1 MGMPCPAKR
10 SIDRRCRVLLTG
22 LLLAAV
28 TIALYWPVQGFEFVA
43 FDDTAYVTENRIVQE
58 GLTMDG
64 ARWAFSAFEAANWHP
79 LTWLSHMLDAELY
92 GLHAGGH
99 HWTSVCIHTAAALA
113 LFAALQL
120 MTGSIGAS
128 ALTAALFAVHP
139 LHVESVAWVAERK
152 DVLSGLFWFLCLAAY
167 AFYVKKPSAGRYVAV
182 LLSLALGLMSKP
194 MAVTLPFVLLLLDYW
209 PLGRFGGA
217 VTVFDGSFGGVR
229 SAGAASIRR
238 LVVEKVPLVALVA
251 SSCAITLIAQ
261 GGGGAVIALD
271 QIPLEA
277 RVANAMVTYVEYLRK
292 TAWPAGLAMFY
303 PHFGMPPAW
312 ATAVSVLA
320 LAGATVLSLRVAR
333 RRPYV
338 PVGWLWYLGTLVPV
352 IGFVQVGSQSM
363 ADRYTYIPL
372 VGIFIACAW
381 GLKDLAVKGPG
392 LKRGVMALTAIA
404 LVGLTVTARVQI
416 GTWTD
421 SKTLFTHA
429 LRVVEANPVVHNN
442 LGVIFLNEGDGERAA
457 AHLRR
462 ALELRPRY
470 ADALFNLALCA
481 FKAGDRGEAARLFAQ
496 TLREEPG
503 ADRAHVYLGFIFLE
517 QGRPGEAS
525 GHFREAIR
533 IRPDQEAAHHH
544 LAVALMQLNDYASAE
559 RHLRET
565 VRLSPGNPEAYNN
578 LGVTLMA
585 QGRYGEAIEAL
596 KAAESLAPGR
606 PIVAANLRKA
616 QAGRL

>member
-1 MGMPCPAKR
+1 MGMPCSGTS
-10 SIDRRCRVLLTG
+10 SIDRRSRVLLTG

-28 TIALYWPVQGFEFVA
+28 TIALYWPVQGFDFIA

-58 GLTMDG
+58 GLTMNG
-64 ARWAFSAFEAANWHP
+64 ARWAFSAFEVANWHP
-79 LTWLSHMLDAELY
+79 LTWLSHMFDVELY
-92 GLHAGGH
+92 GLHAGRH
-99 HWTSVCIHTAAALA
+99 HWTSVCIHAAATLA
-113 LFAALQL
+113 LFAALQI
-120 MTGSIGAS
+120 MTGAIGAS

-167 AFYVKKPSAGRYVAV
+167 AFYAKKPSAGRYVAV

-209 PLGRFGGA
+209 PLGRFGSA
-217 VTVFDGSFGGVR
+217 VTVFDGSFGGVP
-229 SAGAASIRR
+229 SAGAASVKR
-238 LVVEKVPLVALVA
+238 LVVEKTPLIALVA
-251 SSCAITLIAQ
+251 ASCAITLMAQ

-271 QIPLEA
+271 QIPLEV
-277 RVANAMVTYVEYLRK
+277 RIANAFVSYVEYLWN

-312 ATAVSVLA
+312 KISGSVLLLAA
-320 LAGATVLSLRVAR
+320 LTGLAVRGAR
-333 RRPYV
+333 RYPYLQ
-338 PVGWLWYLGTLVPV
+338 VGWLWYLGTLVPV
-352 IGFVQVGSQSM
+352 IGIVQVGSQSM

-372 VGIFIACAW
+372 VGIFIAGAW
-381 GLKDLAVKGPG
+381 GLRDLAGKSAILKKG
-392 LKRGVMALTAIA
+392 VVALAAVA
-404 LVGLTVTARVQI
+404 LVGLTVTARAQI
-416 GTWTD
+416 GTWAD

-429 LRVVEANPVVHNN
+429 LRVIEANPVVHNN

-470 ADALFNLALCA
+470 ADALFNFGLCA
-481 FKAGDRGEAARLFAQ
+481 FKAGDRGEAARLFGQ
-496 TLREEPG
+496 TLREDPG
-503 ADRAHVYLGFIFLE
+503 ADKAHVYLGFILLE

-525 GHFREAIR
+525 GHFREALR

-544 LAVALMQLNDYASAE
+544 LAVALMQLNEYASAE

-565 VRLSPGNPEAYNN
+565 VRLSPRNPEAYNN
-578 LGVTLMA
+578 LGVVLMA
-585 QGRYGEAIEAL
+585 QARYGEAIEAL

-606 PIVAANLRKA
+606 PIVGANLRKA
-616 QAGRL
+616 QAGSL